1 MYLFIIF
8 FILFKLVFLLS
19 GPMRVLSIDVGLR
32 NLAWCLLSREVSS
45 DEQWK
50 IPPFHGNRVDI
61 INWKVVDIVDHAGQ
75 KEINLNKTDIAT
87 IVPWFIQCLNDYQD
101 ILGDAIDIALIENQP
116 AGHTVGGTNISNIKT
131 KVLSH
136 ILQGFFV
143 SRKIPVKFVSPANKL
158 KDAGEFMSDVSKYSE
173 HKKAAILL
181 TSKCMTIMGSG
192 FETMWKTFK
201 GKKDDLA
208 DAFLQGVCSSLEPQK
223 PKNTN
228 KLNKRKRIALTLP
241 VFEDE

>member
-1 MYLFIIF
+1 
-8 FILFKLVFLLS
+8 
-19 GPMRVLSIDVGLR
+19 MRVLSIDVGLR
-32 NLAWCLLSREVSS
+32 NLAWCLLSRQGSKEDKWQV
-45 DEQWK
+45 
-50 IPPFHGNRVDI
+50 PPFHGNQVEI
-61 INWKVVDIVDHAGQ
+61 INWKVVDIVEHAGQ

-143 SRKIPVKFVSPANKL
+143 ARKILVKFVSPANKL
-158 KDAGEFMSDVSKYSE
+158 KDAGEFMSDASKYSE

-181 TSKCMTIMGSG
+181 TSKCMTIMGPG
-192 FETMWKTFK
+192 FEIMWKAFK

-223 PKNTN
+223 PKST
-228 KLNKRKRIALTLP
+228 KVNKRKRLPLSLP